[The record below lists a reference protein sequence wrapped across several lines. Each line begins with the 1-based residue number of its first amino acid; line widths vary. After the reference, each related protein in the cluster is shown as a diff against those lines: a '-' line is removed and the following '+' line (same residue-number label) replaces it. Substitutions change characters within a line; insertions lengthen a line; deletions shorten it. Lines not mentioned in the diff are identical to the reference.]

1 MTESHAIMGTLAS
14 FGSLSRPAAAIARG
28 HISIFYPALIILDIY
43 VSAWAL
49 LVALGH
55 EGTPIIK
62 VMAIVVFAVV
72 PLLLIYAFL
81 RFMTVSVM
89 VTRHKILIRRGWPFS
104 RVRSIAR
111 KDIKHAHADFSC
123 FGKLTG
129 AGALTIITHD
139 GTRHRVKDI
148 SSPDKLADRL
158 NGAPALASACATGID
173 AGFAGKA

>member
-1 MTESHAIMGTLAS
+1 MAESHAIMGTLAS
-14 FGSLSRPAAAIARG
+14 FGSVSRPAVVVARG

-81 RFMTVSVM
+81 RFMTVSVI
-89 VTRHKILIRRGWPFS
+89 VTHHKVLIRRGWPFS
-104 RVRSIAR
+104 RIRSIAR
-111 KDIKHAHADFSC
+111 EDIKDAHADFSW

-129 AGALTIITHD
+129 AGALTIITHN
-139 GTRHRVKDI
+139 GTRYRVKDI
-148 SSPDKLADRL
+148 CFPDRMADRL
-158 NGAPALASACATGID
+158 NVAPALASACTAGIEE
-173 AGFAGKA
+173 GFDGKA